1 MDAIEIIEGLYRQ
14 YSLNIQRVCF
24 LYLGDIAAS
33 EDAMQDT
40 FLKVH
45 EKYNSFQGKSDI
57 KTWLTRIAI
66 NTCKDML
73 RKEKRREI
81 IVFSEDIQK
90 KQNDIM
96 NSEETMNK
104 LLVTEAIQKLPQKL
118 REVVILFYYQELST
132 KEISNIL
139 RIPRTTVEFR
149 LKKARIEIKRMMEVS
164 FYE

>member
-1 MDAIEIIEGLYRQ
+1 
-14 YSLNIQRVCF
+14 
-24 LYLGDIAAS
+24 
-33 EDAMQDT
+33 
-40 FLKVH
+40 
-45 EKYNSFQGKSDI
+45 
-57 KTWLTRIAI
+57 
-66 NTCKDML
+66 ML